1 MTWGGKGFGGDSSAV
16 QDQLTDVVE
25 IQRTRGAFAA
35 IRRDGSVVTWG
46 SNLHGGDSSGVKDQ
60 LVNVDKIAANIC
72 SFAAIR
78 HDGSV
83 VTWGVPGRGGDS
95 SAVQDQLKNV
105 RAISASVLAFSAI
118 LLMVKS
124 CSGAAGSR
132 RSSPRRR
139 GGCTVQKRA
148 AGFGFGFLSLP

>member
-1 MTWGGKGFGGDSSAV
+1 MAPS
-16 QDQLTDVVE
+16 
-25 IQRTRGAFAA
+25 
-35 IRRDGSVVTWG
+35 

-118 LLMVKS
+118 LFNGEVVFW
-124 CSGAAGSR
+124 GSWE
-132 RSSPRRR
+132 P
-139 GGCTVQKRA
+139 TP
-148 AGFGFGFLSLP
+148 LTPP